1 MSFIDLPRIVDIEN
15 VKVIVIFLANVFFFT
30 EKCQLE
36 LFDKITR
43 TEQFCDGL
51 LFFTQ
56 GACFSIIQCKTG
68 SQWNRQDIDYGL
80 EKGDALYKLI
90 HTDQLLSCTCLQKL
104 VQVEHLELSRRQ
116 L

>member
-15 VKVIVIFLANVFFFT
+15 VKVIVTFLANVFFFFFFFFFT

-51 LFFTQ
+51 LFFAQ
-56 GACFSIIQCKTG
+56 GVCFSIIQCKTG
-68 SQWNRQDIDYGL
+68 SQWNRQDIDYVIR
-80 EKGDALYKLI
+80 K
-90 HTDQLLSCTCLQKL
+90 
-104 VQVEHLELSRRQ
+104 R
-116 L
+116 